1 MIRPTAFLL
10 TVGLGFSGLCADQ
23 DGVEYDPKLAVAVTA
38 ANGQSVLVPGPKVQT
53 NVDEFFRYDYSIVAN
68 QSSPDGRATV
78 VHYLGSIPKYWN
90 AAVFLVGANGHLS
103 ELKDSVVRR
112 VIWSEDSRY
121 LTRYRG

>member
-10 TVGLGFSGLCADQ
+10 TACLGLSGLCTAQ
-23 DGVEYDPKLAVAVTA
+23 DGFAYDPKLAVTVTA

-53 NVDEFFRYDYSIVAN
+53 NVDEFFRYDHSIVAN

-78 VHYLGSIPKYWN
+78 VHHLGSSPKYWN

-103 ELKDSVVRR
+103 ELRDSVVRR

-121 LTRYRG
+121 LTRHWG